1 MTPFVPIF
9 IHLAHYVFFKL
20 YLPYFMRMSFLPACM
35 SASRMCMVSQKVRWQ
50 SWNWELKTAVSC
62 YMSSGNRTW
71 VRCKNSKCF
80 QQLSHLSRFG
90 IVSLRLT
97 DFVANV
103 SSMATV
109 YYMVTSHFR
118 FFYHTMVTWVV
129 STLDIWL
136 MLPRAF
142 LKHLC
147 ICFWVWVWIHGCVGH
162 VWRSKNNSWKS
173 VLSFIMWVAGI
184 KLRP

>member
-1 MTPFVPIF
+1 MQDRFNAFRTFHINTIMVWLLLYLSSF
-9 IHLAHYVFFKL
+9 TWHTMFFFKL

-118 FFYHTMVTWVV
+118 FFTIRW
-129 STLDIWL
+129 SLGL
-136 MLPRAF
+136 FPR
-142 LKHLC
+142 
-147 ICFWVWVWIHGCVGH
+147 WIYD
-162 VWRSKNNSWKS
+162 
-173 VLSFIMWVAGI
+173 
-184 KLRP
+184 